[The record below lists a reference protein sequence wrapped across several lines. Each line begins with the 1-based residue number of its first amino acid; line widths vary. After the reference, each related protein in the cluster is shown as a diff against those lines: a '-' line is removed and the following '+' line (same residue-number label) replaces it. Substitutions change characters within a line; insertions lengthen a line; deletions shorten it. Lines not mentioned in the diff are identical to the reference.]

1 MTTRT
6 KPGISSNSRLPR
18 SDRIVVTGVAGFIGS
33 NLAARLIEEGYAV
46 TGIDDLSQGLIT
58 QVPHGVDF
66 HQHDIR
72 SPDMAPLFRGARAVF
87 HLAAKNCI
95 SDCQADP
102 VTTAS
107 INVAGSVAVYEA
119 ARVGG
124 VPHVIHAESSA
135 LYEGSTRF
143 PSHEDDVAPE
153 SHYAVSKYASGLFA
167 DAYARFSGMA
177 FTALRYFNVY
187 GPRQDYR
194 RSIPPVMSAFI
205 LHLLEGRAPTIY
217 GSGMKRRDFVHVDD
231 INDFHLMC
239 LNDERVRGGTF
250 NLGTG
255 VSHSILEVYALI
267 ADLLKSKV
275 EPVHAEELSGEAFET
290 RADAGRAQALGWTPK
305 IKLREGLRGMIEYL
319 EQHVVNMKPEES
331 GSVLP

>member
-6 KPGISSNSRLPR
+6 RPDTGSNSLLPQ

-33 NLAARLIEEGYAV
+33 NLAARLIDEGYSV
-46 TGIDDLSQGLIT
+46 TGLDDLSQGLIS
-58 QVPHGVDF
+58 QVPAAVDF
-66 HQHDIR
+66 HQIDIR
-72 SPDMAPLFRGARAVF
+72 SEAMQPLFRGARAVF

-102 VTTAS
+102 VATAS
-107 INVAGSVAVYEA
+107 INVAGSAAVFEA
-119 ARVGG
+119 ARLAH

-135 LYEGSTRF
+135 LYEGSTHF
-143 PSHEDDVAPE
+143 PSREDDVAPQ

-167 DAYARFSGMA
+167 EAYARFSDVA

-217 GSGMKRRDFVHVDD
+217 GDGTKRRDFVHVDD
-231 INDFHLMC
+231 VNDFHMRC
-239 LNDERVRGGTF
+239 LTDPRVRGGTF

-255 VSHSILEVYALI
+255 VSHSVREVYGLI
-267 ADLLKSKV
+267 ADLLGTDL
-275 EPVHAEELSGEAFET
+275 EPVYAEELSGEAFET
-290 RADAGRAQALGWTPK
+290 RADASRAQALGWAPR
-305 IKLREGLRGMIEYL
+305 IELREGLRGMVEYL
-319 EQHVVNMKPEES
+319 EANVLNGGHADTES
-331 GSVLP
+331 ATA

>member
-1 MTTRT
+1 MTTRI
-6 KPGISSNSRLPR
+6 KPDTGSNSLLPQ

-33 NLAARLIEEGYAV
+33 NLAARLIEEGYSV
-46 TGIDDLSQGLIT
+46 TGIDDLSQGLIS
-58 QVPHGVDF
+58 QVPSSVDF
-66 HQHDIR
+66 HRHDIR
-72 SPDMAPLFRGARAVF
+72 SPDIQPLFQGARAVF

-102 VTTAS
+102 VATAS
-107 INVAGSVAVYEA
+107 INVAGSVAVFEA
-119 ARVGG
+119 ARLAG

-143 PSHEDDVAPE
+143 PSREEDVAPQ

-217 GSGMKRRDFVHVDD
+217 GDGTKRRDFVHVDD
-231 INDFHLMC
+231 VNDFHMLC
-239 LNDERVRGGTF
+239 LNDERVRGGTY

-255 VSHSILEVYALI
+255 ISHSVLEVYGLI
-267 ADLLKSKV
+267 AELLGSDVK
-275 EPVHAEELSGEAFET
+275 PLFAQELGGEAFET
-290 RADAGRAQALGWTPK
+290 RADATRALSLGWAPR
-305 IKLREGLRGMIEYL
+305 IELRDGLRGMVEYL
-319 EQHVVNMKPEES
+319 KEHVVNAVPAVS
-331 GSVLP
+331 GSVGK